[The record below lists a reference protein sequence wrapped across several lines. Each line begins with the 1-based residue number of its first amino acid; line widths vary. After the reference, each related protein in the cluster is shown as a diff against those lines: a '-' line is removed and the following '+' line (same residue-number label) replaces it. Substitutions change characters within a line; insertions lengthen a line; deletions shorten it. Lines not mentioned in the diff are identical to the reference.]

1 MSTQNTTLRGASGTS
16 QHVSDA
22 SLLQHVQQGD
32 KGALSDLYQ
41 RYERPLTEFLSRML
55 NDREAAQD
63 LKQEVFIKVLL
74 HAHSFK
80 GNAKVSTWLFAIAK
94 NCCLSY
100 LRHRKVVDQRIQ
112 REPREEQ
119 DNTWLE
125 RVAAQQ
131 ANPEEEMQTK
141 EEFAQVSKRIKALR
155 HDQQQ
160 VLVMR
165 EAFDYTHNEIATQL
179 GCPENTVKTR
189 TFRALGHLRK
199 ALGIKKLAA

>member
-1 MSTQNTTLRGASGTS
+1 MSTQNAT
-16 QHVSDA
+16 QNISDV
-22 SLLQHVQQGD
+22 SLLQRFQQGERE
-32 KGALSDLYQ
+32 ALSALYQ
-41 RYERPLTEFLSRML
+41 RYERPLTEFLVRML

-74 HAHSFK
+74 HADSFR

-100 LRHRKVVDQRIQ
+100 LRHQKVVDRRIQ
-112 REPREEQ
+112 REPSDDQ
-119 DNTWLE
+119 DSTWLE
-125 RVAAQQ
+125 RTPAQQ
-131 ANPEEEMQTK
+131 ASPEDNARVQQ
-141 EEFAQVSKRIKALR
+141 EFRQVAKLIKALHR
-155 HDQQQ
+155 DQQQ

-165 EAFDYTHNEIATQL
+165 EAFDYAHNEIAQQL

-199 ALGIKKLAA
+199 ALGIEKLAA